1 MATSEERPVVDYTPG
16 KIDEVH
22 AFIRQMRYRFR
33 TQRMVRVWTDRVEV
47 FDVNAD
53 AYEIRG
59 LGYPAE
65 EIVQVLDALNAVYR
79 KEAIHEPTEN
89 PYKEFKTG
97 RRYTWAN
104 DRVM

>member
-1 MATSEERPVVDYTPG
+1 MASSEGRPSVDYTPG
-16 KIDEVH
+16 MIDEVH

-59 LGYPAE
+59 LGYSQEDVVP
-65 EIVQVLDALNAVYR
+65 VLDALNAVYR
-79 KEAIHEPTEN
+79 KDSIHEPTDR

-104 DRVM
+104 DRAM

>member
-1 MATSEERPVVDYTPG
+1 MPESPFIEYRPG
-16 KIDEVH
+16 ALQEVYD
-22 AFIRQMRYRFR
+22 FMQQMRYTFR
-33 TQRMVRVWTDRVEV
+33 TQRMVRVYTDRLEV
-47 FDVNAD
+47 FDVNGD

-59 LGYPAE
+59 LGYPDAD
-65 EIVQVLDALNAVYR
+65 VTAVLDALNAVYR
-79 KEAIHEPTEN
+79 KDVVHAPIDR